1 VTPPLSFDA
10 ILLRFGPAKRSG
22 KEWRVRCPVHGDG
35 APSLD
40 IAEGSN
46 GPLFACRSHG
56 CSANEILA
64 AVELTW
70 ADVLQP
76 RPGKGLNGSAG
87 HGASPW
93 LPDAVYDYRSREG
106 VLLYQVL
113 RKNLPGGAKQIL
125 QRQANGQWNLKGVE
139 PVPYRLQALAGPTVL
154 IAEGE
159 KVVEALV
166 IAGFEATCNS
176 GGAKKWRDSDT
187 LHLKACGITTLLIL
201 PDHDLPGREHADLVA
216 ASAAKHGLTSRLVV
230 LPGLGE
236 GEDAYD
242 WLLTHTAAELEAL
255 LDAPEA
261 APGPE
266 PEPEW
271 QLDPAF
277 LADSTVVAAEGIKA
291 HTEGIPW
298 TVEGLI
304 PAGGM
309 LGMMIARAKVGK
321 TSLGLALA
329 QAVGTGAPFLGQATT
344 ACKVLVVAAED
355 PPLWIAILARHMTAP
370 FGQVTFYRAPI
381 QLTAEGCARIAGTA
395 KAGGYGLVLIA
406 SWQAVITSLV
416 ENENDNAGAARVVET
431 VKAVVRK
438 GLIPWM
444 IDAHAGKGEDQ
455 SDDADP
461 TLALRGASAAA
472 GAADYLLS
480 LRYAGKPFEPTRRLS
495 GKGRLVDFKPITLT
509 CDLATGTYTV
519 LSTSPS
525 DYAETTWASILAVG
539 ALAES
544 WVSAGTIATM
554 IGLVEPGVR
563 PNGHAMDRVRAAL
576 KNPTGKGLR
585 EGIAVKSEPH
595 GKTMRWFYRMGTV
608 EGDE

>member
-1 VTPPLSFDA
+1 MTPPLSFDA

-35 APSLD
+35 SPSLD

-46 GPLFACRSHG
+46 GPLFNCRSHG

-125 QRQANGQWNLKGVE
+125 QRQANGQWNLKGVL

-154 IAEGE
+154 VAEGE

-201 PDHDLPGREHADLVA
+201 PDHDLPGREHADMVA
-216 ASAAKHGLTSRLVV
+216 ASAAKHGLTSRRIL

-261 APGPE
+261 PE
-266 PEPEW
+266 PAPVGQTPLIGYTLAQLAEHTFPERQPLLW
-271 QLDPAF
+271 RGETVVFRAGHLAQVYAERGVGKTWFAATLAVVMATGTSALGFHTEVPLKVLYLDGEMGSDEIKGRFEVVEARVGVHPPET
-277 LADSTVVAAEGIKA
+277 LTVVAQDWQEAFM
-291 HTEGIPW
+291 PRLD
-298 TVEGLI
+298 TVEGQ
-304 PAGGM
+304 
-309 LGMMIARAKVGK
+309 
-321 TSLGLALA
+321 A
-329 QAVGTGAPFLGQATT
+329 QIEPF
-344 ACKVLVVAAED
+344 VAAADVVVLDNRSCLFD
-355 PPLWIAILARHMTAP
+355 P
-370 FGQVTFYRAPI
+370 
-381 QLTAEGCARIAGTA
+381 EGEKDPSA
-395 KAGGYGLVLIA
+395 
-406 SWQAVITSLV
+406 WQPAQ
-416 ENENDNAGAARVVET
+416 N
-431 VKAVVRK
+431 
-438 GLIPWM
+438 W
-444 IDAHAGKGEDQ
+444 
-455 SDDADP
+455 
-461 TLALRGASAAA
+461 
-472 GAADYLLS
+472 LLS
-480 LRYAGKPFEPTRRLS
+480 LRRRGKAVIVIHHSNRAGGARGISKPEDPMNWLIKLTKPDDYEQAQGARFLVTFEKHRGFHGAAAAP
-495 GKGRLVDFKPITLT
+495 F
-509 CDLATGTYTV
+509 LA
-519 LSTSPS
+519 S
-525 DYAETTWASILAVG
+525 
-539 ALAES
+539 LAEDG
-544 WVSAGTIATM
+544 WHTAGMDGITQAMVAEKLIEIVRLQHEAHEPVTSANTAISRAKVNRQT
-554 IGLVEPGVR
+554 GL
-563 PNGHAMDRVRAAL
+563 AAWRELLQAGRIL
-576 KNPTGKGLR
+576 KNHDG
-585 EGIAVKSEPH
+585 E
-595 GKTMRWFYRMGTV
+595 FYV
-608 EGDE
+608 P